1 MIVNKAWE
9 VYAGA
14 QGALKASAATSAPA
28 PTTNAPRLPPA
39 IALRNFAA
47 S

>member
-1 MIVNKAWE
+1 MNVNEAWE
-9 VYAGA
+9 VCAGA

-28 PTTNAPRLPPA
+28 PTANAPRLPA

-47 S
+47 P